1 MRLRFLLIVALFA
14 LAYLLM
20 PGVVSAA
27 PCPCG
32 CQVTGL
38 CDCCPGVKP
47 AKASLI
53 IQVGPVA
60 PRVVYIGRVP
70 YYYNNRGHYA
80 PRPVRPRHR

>member
-1 MRLRFLLIVALFA
+1 MKKLFIAAYLALIVPVAA
-14 LAYLLM
+14 
-20 PGVVSAA
+20 GAA

-60 PRVVYIGRVP
+60 PRVVP

-80 PRPVRPRHR
+80 QRPVRPRHR